1 MTIPCFQID
10 AFAPAPFQGNPA
22 AVCVLDAPADARW
35 MQAVAAEMNLSE
47 TAFVFAQDGEFA
59 LRWFTPRVEV
69 RLCGHAT
76 LATAHVIWEL
86 GLASPAAQLSFHTAS
101 GRLQARRRG
110 SEIELDFPLRVSQD
124 CPAPAELLSSL
135 GLDSSVAV
143 RRDVEDYLVVVD
155 DPVTLRQLRPDFS
168 RLARID
174 GVRGTIVSSRSDDAG
189 FDFLSRFFAPA
200 QGIDE
205 DPVTGSAH
213 CCLAHYWGEALGKS
227 HLTGLQVSRRGGVV
241 AMEIVGERVML
252 RGRAVTVFRG
262 ALLV

>member
-1 MTIPCFQID
+1 M
-10 AFAPAPFQGNPA
+10 
-22 AVCVLDAPADARW
+22 
-35 MQAVAAEMNLSE
+35 
-47 TAFVFAQDGEFA
+47 
-59 LRWFTPRVEV
+59 
-69 RLCGHAT
+69 
-76 LATAHVIWEL
+76 
-86 GLASPAAQLSFHTAS
+86 
-101 GRLQARRRG
+101 
-110 SEIELDFPLRVSQD
+110 
-124 CPAPAELLSSL
+124 
-135 GLDSSVAV
+135 
-143 RRDVEDYLVVVD
+143 VVD